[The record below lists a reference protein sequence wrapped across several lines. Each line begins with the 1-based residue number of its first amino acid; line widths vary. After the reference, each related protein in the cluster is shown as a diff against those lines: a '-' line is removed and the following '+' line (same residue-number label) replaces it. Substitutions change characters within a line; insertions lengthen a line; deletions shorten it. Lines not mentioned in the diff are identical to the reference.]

1 MKKSVLHSAFLALI
15 GLVLSPMAVS
25 AASSPPADSV
35 HFCAFDH
42 EQWRRDHPR
51 PAAKP
56 LGDLNAGEPR
66 TVRMIYFL
74 PSDRPFRQEMV
85 DSMKVVMRRV
95 QTFYAEQMQA
105 NGYGDRTF
113 QFETDAQGEPLVH
126 RVDGHNENPS
136 RVIDELGQAFDLDAN
151 VYLIGAAI
159 NYHAAFG
166 VRQGKNGGFV
176 FVEDEALSFRLVAHE
191 LGHAFGLRHDFS
203 DGAYLMSY
211 GPGRYQLSA
220 CHAEFLAVHPYFNP
234 DTPTG
239 EGPPPTLDLLSPRTY
254 PAESLSVAVRL
265 NISASAGL
273 HQVFLLVD
281 GPQGLEVKACRSMAG
296 DKDPSV
302 AFSRDGLLLAVATI
316 EKAEGMGSTVRLWD
330 VVTHERM
337 AAFGHRDVI
346 WSVAFSPDEATLAS
360 GSKDGTILLWDVSPF
375 ITPQT
380 PDPDFDGDGTVG
392 FGDFVIFAA
401 RFGLSQG
408 DAGYDARYDLDGDG
422 TIGFGDFVIF
432 ANNFGL
438 SAVTGTAQ
446 AGKKTSSN

>member
-360 GSKDGTILLWDVSPF
+360 GSKVARWH
-375 ITPQT
+375 
-380 PDPDFDGDGTVG
+380 
-392 FGDFVIFAA
+392 DFVVG
-401 RFGLSQG
+401 R
-408 DAGYDARYDLDGDG
+408 
-422 TIGFGDFVIF
+422 V
-432 ANNFGL
+432 
-438 SAVTGTAQ
+438 AVYHP
-446 AGKKTSSN
+446 SNP